1 MFNKK
6 EIELLREENTKLKQE
21 NDKLKESYGLSKS
34 KELKEEIAKLNEQ
47 IEFLK
52 KDNEDYHNTN
62 MKLQDKLD
70 EIERKKSSIESDL
83 AFYKNSYNNS
93 VKLKN
98 ERDEEIVN
106 LYKKQ
111 EQLKEEIKKLN
122 QDISVKDIE
131 IEAYKQ
137 AINNVTLTFQK
148 SEKQIQPK
156 TKKENK

>member
-52 KDNEDYHNTN
+52 KDNENYHNIN
-62 MKLQDKLD
+62 MKLQDKLN
-70 EIERKKSSIESDL
+70 EAERKKLSIERDFTYYENL
-83 AFYKNSYNNS
+83 YNKS
-93 VKLKN
+93 VKLKK
-98 ERDEEIVN
+98 EQDEEIGN

-111 EQLKEEIKKLN
+111 EQLEEEIKKLN
-122 QDISVKDIE
+122 QDISVKNIE
-131 IEAYKQ
+131 IETYKQ
-137 AINNVTLTFQK
+137 AINNVSLTFQK
-148 SEKQIQPK
+148 SEKQTQPK
-156 TKKENK
+156 PKKEDK